1 MKPELED
8 GDPYNTADSARWRRP
23 AFDFASVRYVGEP
36 GGRVWITSANGTKR
50 PLPERRD
57 LRHHSAAGFSWG
69 YGGSG
74 PAQLAIA
81 ILADASGDDTRA
93 LAHYHEYRLDVIAR
107 LPLNRPFEISALEA
121 RSWLSQ
127 RSDRVNS
134 R

>member
-1 MKPELED
+1 MTARLD
-8 GDPYNTADSARWRRP
+8 DTDPYNTADSARWRRP
-23 AFDFASVRYVGEP
+23 AFDFATVRYVGEP
-36 GGRVWITSANGTKR
+36 GGRVWIVSANGPKR

-93 LAHYHEYRLDVIAR
+93 LAHYLEYRLDVIAR
-107 LPLNRPFEISALEA
+107 LTPGQPFEISAVDA
-121 RSWLSQ
+121 RSWLSH
-127 RSDRVNS
+127 RSTGGMR
-134 R
+134 